1 MPEHAMPEIV
11 KNLAQRCEVN
21 EVAFK
26 NDDMSVSLRF
36 GETLWKRLA
45 RLADYYEKISDNFMP
60 GDVRANCFADAAK
73 DLRDIQDSV
82 IQEMKKN
89 G

>member
-1 MPEHAMPEIV
+1 MDLPEQI
-11 KNLAQRCEVN
+11 KNLVGRCEVN

-26 NDDMSVSLRF
+26 NDEMSAALMF
-36 GETLWKRLA
+36 GETVWNRLA
-45 RLADYYEKISDNFMP
+45 RLADYYEKTSGNFMP

-73 DLRDIQDSV
+73 DLREIQDSV
-82 IQEMKKN
+82 IREMKKN

>member
-1 MPEHAMPEIV
+1 MDLPEQI
-11 KNLAQRCEVN
+11 KNLVGRCEVN

-26 NDDMSVSLRF
+26 NDDMSTALMF
-36 GETLWKRLA
+36 GETLWNRLA
-45 RLADYYEKISDNFMP
+45 RLADYYEKISGNFMP

-73 DLRDIQDSV
+73 DLRDIQDIV
-82 IQEMKKN
+82 FQEIKKN